1 MRLASLFCTLTALAG
16 FSAAQD
22 TNFPA
27 GPQYLVTSGSPM
39 FLRPIATPTMS
50 LSTPS
55 VSNSA
60 EPVSAPEIPPP
71 SAGLPTRP
79 DLTRI
84 FWGAPETQDKG
95 REERDK
101 EAYDNEKTSDIEITS
116 AGSSHA
122 LPPSILD
129 VGVTGMTDAQSL
141 RERGYGV
148 PLGDA
153 ASLWKTHKPHASR
166 VYTNADV
173 QRLHSS

>member
-1 MRLASLFCTLTALAG
+1 MRLASLFCTLIALAG
-16 FSAAQD
+16 ISTAQD
-22 TNFPA
+22 TNFPV
-27 GPQYLVTSGSPM
+27 GPQYLITSDSPM

-55 VSNSA
+55 ASNGA
-60 EPVSAPEIPPP
+60 TPVGAPEIPPP
-71 SAGLPTRP
+71 PAELPTQP

-95 REERDK
+95 RDERDK
-101 EAYDNEKTSDIEITS
+101 EANENERTSDIEITS
-116 AGSSHA
+116 AGPSRA

-173 QRLHSS
+173 ERLHSS